1 MPSTIATV
9 RSVALT
15 LPGVEEG
22 TTYGGVAFKLR
33 GKVVACQAT
42 NKDAEPG
49 TLVVMVGFDARD
61 ELIEGEPRIYY
72 TRPHYVN
79 YGCVLVRLKELQKDT
94 LKDLLLMG
102 VKHVSEQKL
111 RRKRK

>member
-1 MPSTIATV
+1 
-9 RSVALT
+9 VALT

-22 TTYGGVAFKLR
+22 TSYGGAAFKLR

-61 ELIEGEPRIYY
+61 ELIEAEPRIYY
-72 TRPHYVN
+72 TRPHYAN
-79 YGCVLVRLKELQKDT
+79 GGCVLVRLKEIQKDA
-94 LKDLLLMG
+94 LRDLLLMG
-102 VKHVSEQKL
+102 VKYVGEQKS
-111 RRKRK
+111 RSRSKR